1 MSQELYSLTT
11 LTAYLNERFKVKKS
25 GKPFKFEDVQQYIKK
40 GRIPRYLGD
49 ITIEKVTQFTS
60 NNAYKLIEKIE
71 KDELGK

>member
-25 GKPFKFEDVQQYIKK
+25 GEPFKYEDVQQYIKYGHVPK
-40 GRIPRYLGD
+40 YLGN
-49 ITIEKVTQFTS
+49 IIIEKVTSLPS
-60 NNAYKLIEKIE
+60 NNVYKLIEKTK